1 MDFKDK
7 AAGVDNKVD
16 GATEGGSSAVLNSQG
31 LDFKQLLINRGLQLF
46 CVALALSFW
55 LYWDGLAEAVLRW
68 ELQEEYSHGYLIPL
82 VSLFILWE
90 KRFQIAASYQ
100 GYSWWG
106 LPIIFIALVIL
117 LVGEV
122 SALYMLIHYSFI
134 LLLFGLSLAFLGSA
148 TRYTWVPIALLGFAV
163 PLPYF
168 IEVILTS
175 KLQLISSQLGVEII
189 RLCRIPVFL
198 SGNIIDLGNYQLQV
212 VEACSGLRYLFPLM
226 SLGFIGAYLYQA
238 PVWKRAVLFVSTVP
252 ITIIMNS
259 VRIAITG
266 ILVDNWGTEMAEGFL
281 HDFEGWLIFMACG
294 GLLLLE
300 VILMELFTSRQS
312 LRQAFAVPVSVSAEQ
327 FSRENTTALKF
338 STPVAVSIPLLFVA
352 LIGVGSLESR
362 EEDSSLKKAE
372 LVSFPLKLGEWV
384 GRDDNI
390 EAEVARKLGFT
401 EYVMI
406 NYQNEQNRPI
416 NFYVAY
422 YASQRKGVSPHSPKV
437 CIPGGGWEIA
447 SFSRTKVDQMPVN
460 RALIRK
466 GTQDQIVYYWFEER
480 GTPVANEYIKK
491 WMLFKDAL
499 FLNRTDGSLIRVTTP
514 VMNDETLADADLRAQ
529 AFIRISR
536 SKLSQLL
543 PARTL
548 TVEHLP
554 AESLSTKSSPIK
566 SLEGAQ

>member
-1 MDFKDK
+1 MDLKDK
-7 AAGVDNKVD
+7 AAGTEKVAASTPENNGSGNKQL
-16 GATEGGSSAVLNSQG
+16 EI
-31 LDFKQLLINRGLQLF
+31 KQLLGNRGFLLF
-46 CVALALSFW
+46 LVTLGLSFW

-100 GYSWWG
+100 NYSWWG
-106 LPIIFIALVIL
+106 LPIIVLALIIL
-117 LVGEV
+117 LIGEV

-148 TRYTWVPIALLGFAV
+148 TRFTWVAIALLGFAV

-238 PVWKRAVLFVSTVP
+238 SVWKRAVLFLSTVP
-252 ITIIMNS
+252 ITIFMNS
-259 VRIAITG
+259 LRIAITG

-300 VILMELFTSRQS
+300 VLLMELLTTRLSV
-312 LRQAFAVPVSVSAEQ
+312 RQAFAVPVSVSAEQ
-327 FSRENTTALKF
+327 YSSQNSVSLQFSKPL
-338 STPVAVSIPLLFVA
+338 AVSIPLLLVA
-352 LIGVGSLESR
+352 LAVVGSLDSR
-362 EEDSSLKKAE
+362 EEDTTFKKTE
-372 LVSFPLKLGEWV
+372 LISFPLKFDEWF
-384 GRDDNI
+384 GREDRI
-390 EAEVARKLGFT
+390 EADVAEKLGFT

-406 NYQNEQNRPI
+406 NYQNQQHRPV

-447 SFSRTKVDQMPVN
+447 KFSRTRVDEMPVN
-460 RALIRK
+460 RVLIRK

-480 GTPVANEYIKK
+480 GTPIANEYLKK

-499 FLNRTDGSLIRVTTP
+499 FLNRTDGSLVRVTTP
-514 VMNDETLADADLRAQ
+514 VLNDETLEDADLRAQ
-529 AFIRISR
+529 EFIRLSR
-536 SKLSQLL
+536 NQLIQLL
-543 PARTL
+543 PAK
-548 TVEHLP
+548 
-554 AESLSTKSSPIK
+554 SLSEKSLPSE
-566 SLEGAQ
+566 SLEGIK

>member
-1 MDFKDK
+1 MDLKDK
-7 AAGVDNKVD
+7 AAGTEKVAASTPENNGSGNKQL
-16 GATEGGSSAVLNSQG
+16 EI
-31 LDFKQLLINRGLQLF
+31 KQLLGNRGFLLF
-46 CVALALSFW
+46 LVTLGLSFW

-100 GYSWWG
+100 NYSWWG
-106 LPIIFIALVIL
+106 LPIIVLALIIL
-117 LVGEV
+117 LIGEV

-148 TRYTWVPIALLGFAV
+148 TRFTWVAIALLGFAV

-238 PVWKRAVLFVSTVP
+238 SVWKRAVLFLSTVP
-252 ITIIMNS
+252 ITIFMNS
-259 VRIAITG
+259 LRIAVTG

-300 VILMELFTSRQS
+300 VLLMELLTTRLSV
-312 LRQAFAVPVSVSAEQ
+312 RQAFAVPVSVSAEQ
-327 FSRENTTALKF
+327 YSSQNSVSLQFSKPL
-338 STPVAVSIPLLFVA
+338 AVSIPLLLVA
-352 LIGVGSLESR
+352 LAVVGSLDSR
-362 EEDSSLKKAE
+362 EEDTTFKKTE
-372 LVSFPLKLGEWV
+372 LISFPLKFDEWF
-384 GRDDNI
+384 GREDRI
-390 EAEVARKLGFT
+390 EADVAEKLGFT

-406 NYQNEQNRPI
+406 NYQNQQHRPV

-447 SFSRTKVDQMPVN
+447 KFSRTRVDEMPVN
-460 RALIRK
+460 RVLIRK

-480 GTPVANEYIKK
+480 GTPIANEYLKK

-499 FLNRTDGSLIRVTTP
+499 FLNRTDGSLVRVTTP
-514 VMNDETLADADLRAQ
+514 VLNDETLEDADLRAQ
-529 AFIRISR
+529 EFIRLSR
-536 SKLSQLL
+536 NQLIQLL
-543 PARTL
+543 PAK
-548 TVEHLP
+548 
-554 AESLSTKSSPIK
+554 SLSEKSLPSE
-566 SLEGAQ
+566 SLEGIK

>member
-1 MDFKDK
+1 MDLKDK
-7 AAGVDNKVD
+7 AAGTEKVAASTPENNGSGNKQS
-16 GATEGGSSAVLNSQG
+16 EI
-31 LDFKQLLINRGLQLF
+31 KQLLGNRGFLLF
-46 CVALALSFW
+46 LVTLGLSFW

-100 GYSWWG
+100 NYSWWG
-106 LPIIFIALVIL
+106 LPIIVLALIIL
-117 LVGEV
+117 LIGEV

-148 TRYTWVPIALLGFAV
+148 TRFTWVAIALLGFAV

-238 PVWKRAVLFVSTVP
+238 SVWKRAVLFLSTVP
-252 ITIIMNS
+252 ITIFMNS
-259 VRIAITG
+259 LRIAITG
-266 ILVDNWGTEMAEGFL
+266 ILVDNWGAEMAEGFL

-300 VILMELFTSRQS
+300 VLLMELLTTRLSV
-312 LRQAFAVPVSVSAEQ
+312 RQAFAVPVSVSAEQ
-327 FSRENTTALKF
+327 YSSQNSVSLQFSKPL
-338 STPVAVSIPLLFVA
+338 AVSIPLLLVA
-352 LIGVGSLESR
+352 LAVVGSLDSR
-362 EEDSSLKKAE
+362 EEDTTFKKTE
-372 LVSFPLKLGEWV
+372 LISFPLKFDEWF
-384 GRDDNI
+384 GREDRI
-390 EAEVARKLGFT
+390 EADVAEKLGFT

-406 NYQNEQNRPI
+406 NYQNQQHRPV

-447 SFSRTKVDQMPVN
+447 KFSRTRVDEMPVN
-460 RALIRK
+460 RVLIRK

-480 GTPVANEYIKK
+480 GTPIANEYLKK

-499 FLNRTDGSLIRVTTP
+499 FLNRTDGSLVRVTTP
-514 VMNDETLADADLRAQ
+514 VLNDETLEDADLRAQ
-529 AFIRISR
+529 EFIRLSR
-536 SKLSQLL
+536 NQLIQLL
-543 PARTL
+543 PAK
-548 TVEHLP
+548 
-554 AESLSTKSSPIK
+554 SLSEKSLPSE
-566 SLEGAQ
+566 SLEGIK

>member
-1 MDFKDK
+1 MDLKDK
-7 AAGVDNKVD
+7 AAGTEKVAASTPENNGSGNKQL
-16 GATEGGSSAVLNSQG
+16 EI
-31 LDFKQLLINRGLQLF
+31 KQLLGNRGFLLF
-46 CVALALSFW
+46 LVTLGLSFW

-106 LPIIFIALVIL
+106 LPIIVLALIIL
-117 LVGEV
+117 LIGEV

-148 TRYTWVPIALLGFAV
+148 TRFTWVAIALLGFAV

-238 PVWKRAVLFVSTVP
+238 SVWKRAVLFLSTVP
-252 ITIIMNS
+252 ITIFMNS
-259 VRIAITG
+259 LRIAITG

-300 VILMELFTSRQS
+300 VLLMELLTTRLSV
-312 LRQAFAVPVSVSAEQ
+312 RQAFAVPVSVSAEQ
-327 FSRENTTALKF
+327 YSSQNSVSLQFSKPL
-338 STPVAVSIPLLFVA
+338 AVSIPLLLVA
-352 LIGVGSLESR
+352 LAVVGSLDSR
-362 EEDSSLKKAE
+362 EEDTTFKKTE
-372 LVSFPLKLGEWV
+372 LISFPLKFDEWF
-384 GRDDNI
+384 GREDRI
-390 EAEVARKLGFT
+390 EADVAEKLGFT

-406 NYQNEQNRPI
+406 NYQNQQHRPV

-447 SFSRTKVDQMPVN
+447 KFSRTRVDEMPVN
-460 RALIRK
+460 RVLIRK

-480 GTPVANEYIKK
+480 GTPIANEYLKK

-499 FLNRTDGSLIRVTTP
+499 FLNRTDGSLVRVTTP
-514 VMNDETLADADLRAQ
+514 VLNDETLEDADLRAQ
-529 AFIRISR
+529 EFIRLSR
-536 SKLSQLL
+536 NQLIQLL
-543 PARTL
+543 PAK
-548 TVEHLP
+548 
-554 AESLSTKSSPIK
+554 SLSEKSLPSE
-566 SLEGAQ
+566 SLEGIK

>member
-1 MDFKDK
+1 MDLKDK
-7 AAGVDNKVD
+7 AAGTEKVAASTPENNGSGNKQL
-16 GATEGGSSAVLNSQG
+16 EI
-31 LDFKQLLINRGLQLF
+31 KQLLGNRGFLLF
-46 CVALALSFW
+46 LVTLGLSFW

-82 VSLFILWE
+82 VALFILWE

-100 GYSWWG
+100 NYSWWG
-106 LPIIFIALVIL
+106 LPIIVLALIIL
-117 LVGEV
+117 LIGEV

-148 TRYTWVPIALLGFAV
+148 TRFTWVAIALLGFAV

-175 KLQLISSQLGVEII
+175 KLQLVSSQLGVEII

-226 SLGFIGAYLYQA
+226 SLGFIGAYLYQGS
-238 PVWKRAVLFVSTVP
+238 VWKRAVLFLSTVP
-252 ITIIMNS
+252 ITIFMNS
-259 VRIAITG
+259 LRIAITG

-300 VILMELFTSRQS
+300 VLLMELLTTRLSV
-312 LRQAFAVPVSVSAEQ
+312 RQAFAVPVSVSAEQ
-327 FSRENTTALKF
+327 YSSQNSVSLQFSKPL
-338 STPVAVSIPLLFVA
+338 AVSIPLLLVA
-352 LIGVGSLESR
+352 LAVVGSLDSR
-362 EEDSSLKKAE
+362 EEDTTFKKTE
-372 LVSFPLKLGEWV
+372 LISFPLKFDEWF
-384 GRDDNI
+384 GREDRI
-390 EAEVARKLGFT
+390 EADVAEKLGFT

-406 NYQNEQNRPI
+406 NYQNQQHRPV

-447 SFSRTKVDQMPVN
+447 KFSRTRVDEMPVN
-460 RALIRK
+460 RVLIRK

-480 GTPVANEYIKK
+480 GTPIANEYLKK

-499 FLNRTDGSLIRVTTP
+499 FLNRTDGSLVRVTTP
-514 VMNDETLADADLRAQ
+514 VLNDETLEDADFRAQ
-529 AFIRISR
+529 EFIRLSR
-536 SKLSQLL
+536 NQLIQLL
-543 PARTL
+543 PAKSL
-548 TVEHLP
+548 SEKSLS
-554 AESLSTKSSPIK
+554 AESL
-566 SLEGAQ
+566 EGIQ

>member
-1 MDFKDK
+1 MEFKDEAVGAPK
-7 AAGVDNKVD
+7 KGGPNKK
-16 GATEGGSSAVLNSQG
+16 GLNLG
-31 LDFKQLLINRGLQLF
+31 QLLFKGPFLLF
-46 CVALALSFW
+46 AGALALSIW

-68 ELQEEYSHGYLIPL
+68 ETQEEYSHGYLIPL

-90 KRFQIAASYQ
+90 KRFQIASAYS

-106 LPIIFIALVIL
+106 MPIIVISLIILFI
-117 LVGEV
+117 GEV

-148 TRYTWVPIALLGFAV
+148 TRFTWVPIALLGFAV

-238 PVWKRAVLFVSTVP
+238 SLWKRAVLFLSTIP
-252 ITIIMNS
+252 ITIFMNS

-266 ILVDNWGTEMAEGFL
+266 ILVDNFGTEMAEGFL

-300 VILMELFTSRQS
+300 VVLMELFTTRQG
-312 LRQAFAVPVSVSAEQ
+312 LRQAFAVPASVSEEQ
-327 FSRENTTALKF
+327 FDRETVKSLAFSPAIAL
-338 STPVAVSIPLLFVA
+338 TLPLLIAA
-352 LIGVGSLESR
+352 LLVVSSIEGR
-362 EEDSSLKKAE
+362 EEDSSYKKVD
-372 LVSFPLKLGEWV
+372 LISFPLQLGEWF
-384 GRDDNI
+384 GRDDSI
-390 EAEVARKLGFT
+390 KKEVAEKLGLT
-401 EYVMI
+401 DYAMI
-406 NYQNEQNRPI
+406 NYQNPDNRPV

-447 SFSRTKVDQMPVN
+447 NFSRTRVDQMPVN

-480 GTPVANEYIKK
+480 GTPVANEYLKK
-491 WMLFKDAL
+491 WMLFRDAL
-499 FLNRTDGSLIRVTTP
+499 LLNRSDGSLVRVTTP
-514 VMNDETLADADLRAQ
+514 VMNDETMQEADLRAQ
-529 AFIRISR
+529 EFIRISR
-536 SKLSQLL
+536 DKLSQLL
-543 PARTL
+543 PARDL
-548 TVEHLP
+548 VVERSV
-554 AESLSTKSSPIK
+554 ESV
-566 SLEGAQ
+566 EGVK

>member
-1 MDFKDK
+1 MDLKDK
-7 AAGVDNKVD
+7 AGGTEKVAASTPENNGSGNKQL
-16 GATEGGSSAVLNSQG
+16 EI
-31 LDFKQLLINRGLQLF
+31 KQLLGNRGFLLF
-46 CVALALSFW
+46 LVTLGLSFW

-106 LPIIFIALVIL
+106 LPIIVLALIIL
-117 LVGEV
+117 LIGEV

-148 TRYTWVPIALLGFAV
+148 TRFTWVAIALLGFAV

-238 PVWKRAVLFVSTVP
+238 SFWKRAVLFLSTVP
-252 ITIIMNS
+252 ITIFMNS
-259 VRIAITG
+259 LRIAITG

-300 VILMELFTSRQS
+300 VLLMELLTTRLSV
-312 LRQAFAVPVSVSAEQ
+312 RQAFAVPVSVSAEQ
-327 FSRENTTALKF
+327 YSSQD
-338 STPVAVSIPLLFVA
+338 STPLQFSKPLAVTIPLLLVA
-352 LIGVGSLESR
+352 LAGVGSLDNR
-362 EEDSSLKKAE
+362 EEDTTFKKTE
-372 LVSFPLKLGEWV
+372 LISFPLNFDQWFGVED
-384 GRDDNI
+384 RI
-390 EAEVARKLGFT
+390 EADVAKKLGFT

-406 NYQNEQNRPI
+406 NYQNQQHRPV

-447 SFSRTKVDQMPVN
+447 KFSRTKVDEMPVN
-460 RALIRK
+460 RVLIRK

-480 GTPVANEYIKK
+480 GTPIANEYLKK

-499 FLNRTDGSLIRVTTP
+499 FLNRTDGSLVRVTTP
-514 VMNDETLADADLRAQ
+514 VMSDETLEDADLRAQ
-529 AFIRISR
+529 EFIRISR
-536 SKLSQLL
+536 NQLIQLL
-543 PARTL
+543 PASNL
-548 TVEHLP
+548 PESLP
-554 AESLSTKSSPIK
+554 AESLEGIK
-566 SLEGAQ
+566 

>member
-1 MDFKDK
+1 MYFKDK
-7 AAGVDNKVD
+7 AASTLDEGVPGK
-16 GATEGGSSAVLNSQG
+16 QG
-31 LDFKQLLINRGLQLF
+31 LDFKQLFSNSGFLLF
-46 CVALALSFW
+46 LVTMALSFW

-90 KRFQIAASYQ
+90 KRFQIASSYQ
-100 GYSWWG
+100 NYSWWG
-106 LPIIFIALVIL
+106 LPIIALALIIL

-122 SALYMLIHYSFI
+122 SALYVLIHYSFI
-134 LLLFGLSLAFLGSA
+134 ILLLGLSVAFLGSA
-148 TRYTWVPIALLGFAV
+148 TRYTWFAIVLLGFAV

-226 SLGFIGAYLYQA
+226 SLGFIGGYLYQA
-238 PVWKRAVLFVSTVP
+238 SAWKRAVLFLSTVP
-252 ITIIMNS
+252 ITIFMNS

-300 VILMELFTSRQS
+300 VVLMELFTTRLS
-312 LRQAFAVPVSVSAEQ
+312 LRQAFAVPVSVSAEK
-327 FSRENTTALKF
+327 FSEQNTAAVKF
-338 STPVAVSIPLLFVA
+338 STPVAVSIPLLILA
-352 LIGVGSLESR
+352 LVGVGSLDSR
-362 EEDSSLKKAE
+362 EEDSTLKKTE
-372 LVSFPLKLGEWV
+372 LVSFPLQLNEWV
-384 GRDDNI
+384 GSDDKI
-390 EAEVARKLGFT
+390 EANVADKLGFT

-406 NYQNEQNRPI
+406 NYQNLEFRPV

-447 SFSRTKVDQMPVN
+447 DFSRTRVDQMPVN
-460 RALIRK
+460 RVVIRK

-480 GTPVANEYIKK
+480 GTPVANEYVKK

-499 FLNRTDGSLIRVTTP
+499 ILNRTDGSLIRVTTP
-514 VMNDETLADADLRAQ
+514 VMSDETLADADLRAQ
-529 AFIRISR
+529 EFIRIS
-536 SKLSQLL
+536 KKELSQLL
-543 PARTL
+543 PTRSLLAKS
-548 TVEHLP
+548 LP
-554 AESLSTKSSPIK
+554 ADSLPVKR
-566 SLEGAQ
+566 LEGEK

>member
-1 MDFKDK
+1 MDFKGKVAGADK
-7 AAGVDNKVD
+7 QISDKGD
-16 GATEGGSSAVLNSQG
+16 GSANGQG
-31 LDFKQLLINRGLQLF
+31 LEFRPLLTHRGFQLF
-46 CVALALSFW
+46 FVALALSFW

-82 VSLFILWE
+82 VALFILWE
-90 KRFQIAASYQ
+90 KRFQIATSYQ
-100 GYSWWG
+100 HYSWWG
-106 LPIIFIALVIL
+106 VPIIVVALLIL

-238 PVWKRAVLFVSTVP
+238 SAWKRAILFLSTVP
-252 ITIIMNS
+252 ITIFMNS

-266 ILVDNWGTEMAEGFL
+266 LLVDNWGTEMAEGFL

-300 VILMELFTSRQS
+300 VVLMELLTTRQS
-312 LRQAFAVPVSVSAEQ
+312 LHQAFAVPVSVSAEQ
-327 FSRENTTALKF
+327 FSRSSLSPLRF
-338 STPVAVSIPLLFVA
+338 PVPVAVSIPLLLLA
-352 LIGVGSLESR
+352 LVGVGSLEGR
-362 EEDSSLKKAE
+362 DEDSSLKRAE
-372 LVSFPLKLGEWV
+372 LVSFPLMLDEWV
-384 GRDDNI
+384 GRDDKI
-390 EAEVARKLGFT
+390 EADVARKLGFT

-406 NYQNEQNRPI
+406 NYQNPQHRPI

-447 SFSRTKVDQMPVN
+447 HFSRTKVDQMPVN

-466 GTQDQIVYYWFEER
+466 GTQDQVVYYWFEER

-514 VMNDETLADADLRAQ
+514 VMSDETMADADLRAQ

-543 PARTL
+543 PARDL
-548 TVEHLP
+548 SNKAVPEQSLP
-554 AESLSTKSSPIK
+554 VK
-566 SLEGAQ
+566 SLEGTQ

>member
-1 MDFKDK
+1 MYFKDK
-7 AAGVDNKVD
+7 AASTLDEGVPGK
-16 GATEGGSSAVLNSQG
+16 QG
-31 LDFKQLLINRGLQLF
+31 LDFKQLFSNSGFLLF
-46 CVALALSFW
+46 LVTMALSFW

-90 KRFQIAASYQ
+90 KRFQIASSYQ
-100 GYSWWG
+100 NYSWWG
-106 LPIIFIALVIL
+106 LPIIALALIIL

-122 SALYMLIHYSFI
+122 SALYVLIHYSFI
-134 LLLFGLSLAFLGSA
+134 ILLLGLSVAFLGSA
-148 TRYTWVPIALLGFAV
+148 TRYTWVAIVLLGFAV

-226 SLGFIGAYLYQA
+226 SLGFIGGYLYQA
-238 PVWKRAVLFVSTVP
+238 SAWKRAVLFLSTVP
-252 ITIIMNS
+252 ITIFMNS

-300 VILMELFTSRQS
+300 VVLMELFTTRLS
-312 LRQAFAVPVSVSAEQ
+312 LRQAFAVPVSVSAEK
-327 FSRENTTALKF
+327 FSEQNTAAVKF
-338 STPVAVSIPLLFVA
+338 STPVAVSIPLLILA
-352 LIGVGSLESR
+352 LVGVGSLDSR
-362 EEDSSLKKAE
+362 EEDSTLKKTE
-372 LVSFPLKLGEWV
+372 LVSFPLQLNEWV
-384 GRDDNI
+384 GSDDKI
-390 EAEVARKLGFT
+390 EANVADKLGFT

-406 NYQNEQNRPI
+406 NYQNLEFRPV

-447 SFSRTKVDQMPVN
+447 DFSRTRVDQMPVN
-460 RALIRK
+460 RVVIRK

-480 GTPVANEYIKK
+480 GTPVANEHVKK

-499 FLNRTDGSLIRVTTP
+499 ILNRTDGSLIRVTTP
-514 VMNDETLADADLRAQ
+514 VMSDETLADADLRAQ
-529 AFIRISR
+529 EFIRIS
-536 SKLSQLL
+536 KKELSQLL
-543 PARTL
+543 PTRSLLAKS
-548 TVEHLP
+548 LP
-554 AESLSTKSSPIK
+554 ADSLPVKR
-566 SLEGAQ
+566 LEGEK

>member
-1 MDFKDK
+1 MDLKDK
-7 AAGVDNKVD
+7 AAGTEKVAASTPENNGSGNKQS
-16 GATEGGSSAVLNSQG
+16 EI
-31 LDFKQLLINRGLQLF
+31 KQLLGNRGFLLF
-46 CVALALSFW
+46 LVTLGLSFW

-100 GYSWWG
+100 NYSWWG
-106 LPIIFIALVIL
+106 LPIIVLALIIL
-117 LVGEV
+117 LIGEV

-148 TRYTWVPIALLGFAV
+148 TRFTWVAIALLGFAV

-238 PVWKRAVLFVSTVP
+238 SVWKRAVLFLSTVP
-252 ITIIMNS
+252 ITIFMNS
-259 VRIAITG
+259 LRIAITG

-300 VILMELFTSRQS
+300 VLLMELLTTRLSV
-312 LRQAFAVPVSVSAEQ
+312 RQAFAVPVSVSAEQ
-327 FSRENTTALKF
+327 YSSQNSVPLQFSKPL
-338 STPVAVSIPLLFVA
+338 AVSIPLLLVA
-352 LIGVGSLESR
+352 LAVVGSLDSR
-362 EEDSSLKKAE
+362 EEDTTFKKTE
-372 LVSFPLKLGEWV
+372 LISFPLKFDEWF
-384 GRDDNI
+384 GREDRI
-390 EAEVARKLGFT
+390 EADVAEKLGFT

-406 NYQNEQNRPI
+406 NYQNQQHRPV

-447 SFSRTKVDQMPVN
+447 KFSRTRVDEMPVN
-460 RALIRK
+460 RVLIRK

-480 GTPVANEYIKK
+480 GTPIANEYLKK

-499 FLNRTDGSLIRVTTP
+499 FLNRTDGSLVRVTTP
-514 VMNDETLADADLRAQ
+514 VLNDETLEDADLRAQ
-529 AFIRISR
+529 EFIRLSR
-536 SKLSQLL
+536 NQLIQLL
-543 PARTL
+543 PAK
-548 TVEHLP
+548 
-554 AESLSTKSSPIK
+554 SLSEKSLPSE
-566 SLEGAQ
+566 SLEGIK